1 MNDLPQPAKPGALH
15 IVATPI
21 GNRRDITLRALDVL
35 KSADLI
41 ACEDTRHSQPLLAG
55 YGIQAKLMAVHEHN
69 EAGAAQR
76 IIAALQDGKSVA
88 YISDAG
94 TPGISDPGAR
104 LVNAVRTAGLPVI
117 PVPGVSAVATLLSV
131 SGNEGEWRF
140 VGFLPA
146 QTGARRSALLKLR
159 DDTAA
164 LVFYEA
170 PHRIRE
176 CIAALAEH
184 LDGEREIII
193 GRELT
198 KHFEQIHRCRLDQAL
213 AWLEA
218 DANHQRGEFVLLVSG
233 AAPREQDDG
242 EARRI
247 LAVLI
252 EELPLKQAAQL
263 AAKLTGGRKNALY
276 DLALSLK
283 QDTNES

>member
-1 MNDLPQPAKPGALH
+1 MNDSPQPALPGSLH

-21 GNRRDITLRALDVL
+21 GNRRDITLHALDVL
-35 KSADLI
+35 RSADLI
-41 ACEDTRHSQPLLAG
+41 AAEDTRHSQPLLAG

-76 IIAALQDGKSVA
+76 IIELLREGKRVA

-104 LVNAVRTAGLPVI
+104 LVKAVRAAGLPVV

-131 SGNEGEWRF
+131 SGIEGEWRF

-146 QTGARRSALLKLR
+146 QAGARRNALLKLR
-159 DDTAA
+159 EETAA

-176 CIAALAEH
+176 CVAALAEQFE
-184 LDGEREIII
+184 GERELLI

-198 KHFEQIHRCRLDQAL
+198 KHFEQIHRCRLDEAL
-213 AWLEA
+213 AWLDA
-218 DANHQRGEFVLLVSG
+218 DDNHRRGEFVLIVSG
-233 AAPREQDDG
+233 AAKREQDDG

-247 LAVLI
+247 LAVLL
-252 EELPLKQAAQL
+252 EELPVKQAAQL
-263 AAKLTGGRKNALY
+263 AAKLTGSRKNALY

-283 QDTNES
+283 KS